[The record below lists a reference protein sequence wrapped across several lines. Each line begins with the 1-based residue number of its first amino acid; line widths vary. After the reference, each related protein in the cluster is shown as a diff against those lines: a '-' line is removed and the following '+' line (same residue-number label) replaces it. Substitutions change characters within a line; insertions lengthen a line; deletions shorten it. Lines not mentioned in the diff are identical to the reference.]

1 MCIVVE
7 EFWCNDV
14 HFAILLLYPSI
25 RKTVHVRPWMRSTFK
40 NNPLRM
46 KKKIMCSVWY
56 WNQSRNEISMSVILD
71 FMNTAVP
78 NCQGCRR
85 SKGNACWTYILVFQ
99 IQLLESSQSL
109 VMILWRSH
117 RLIVHSYIRPETWPL
132 ECHQRTNV
140 LPSVSNKLLQEFY
153 LDWCD
158 TCHVLGFLW
167 FQMEK
172 KDIQVHA
179 MLTYVCTVSSARVFQ
194 KHRTRTWYHCTIH
207 KWYIMYTFDLSRR
220 YNVTFSVVLYW
231 I

>member
-1 MCIVVE
+1 MWWIRNKGRRVVLWICASWWKSSGAMM
-7 EFWCNDV
+7 F
-14 HFAILLLYPSI
+14 ILLFCYCIHPFAKQYMYVLEWD
-25 RKTVHVRPWMRSTFK
+25 RRS
-40 NNPLRM
+40 
-46 KKKIMCSVWY
+46 KIILWY

-109 VMILWRSH
+109 VTILWRSH

-158 TCHVLGFLW
+158 TCHEPWLPVVPNG
-167 FQMEK
+167 K
-172 KDIQVHA
+172 KRH
-179 MLTYVCTVSSARVFQ
+179 SSSCNADLRV
-194 KHRTRTWYHCTIH
+194 Y
-207 KWYIMYTFDLSRR
+207 S
-220 YNVTFSVVLYW
+220 
-231 I
+231 

>member
-1 MCIVVE
+1 MNGCGENVMNKEQRAACSIMNMCIVVE

-46 KKKIMCSVWY
+46 KKKSCAVCGIGM
-56 WNQSRNEISMSVILD
+56 NQSRNEISMSVILD

-109 VMILWRSH
+109 VTILWRSH

-158 TCHVLGFLW
+158 TCHEPWLPVVPNG
-167 FQMEK
+167 K
-172 KDIQVHA
+172 KRH
-179 MLTYVCTVSSARVFQ
+179 SSSCNADLRV
-194 KHRTRTWYHCTIH
+194 Y
-207 KWYIMYTFDLSRR
+207 S
-220 YNVTFSVVLYW
+220 
-231 I
+231 